1 MHIFR
6 SKILVTSY
14 IEYYSTTNLNVYDK
28 LFAWLSNSAEIDWMV
43 LDVKPPPKLH
53 VGNLVSFKGIYMSYH
68 RLRFTKVLI

>member
-1 MHIFR
+1 MQIFR

-28 LFAWLSNSAEIDWMV
+28 LFAWLSNIVEINWMV
-43 LDVKPPPKLH
+43 LDVKHPPKLH
-53 VGNLVSFKGIYMSYH
+53 VGNLVSFKGIYMNYH